1 MYDLSTGHYDKLRDI
16 IIHYDWS
23 GASRNNNT
31 TNKEDYCSAFL
42 HDTAHSK
49 IFIQI
54 KTNHIN
60 TDSKCS

>member
-31 TNKEDYCSAFL
+31 T
-42 HDTAHSK
+42 TAHSK